1 MKRIFL
7 FYILIFF
14 FSKTAFADPLYLS
27 LDEALKIG
35 LESNHD
41 YKIAALKEKESKER
55 VSKVWSELMPVVES
69 EASITRQYGESGFLS
84 LSDGEDSIKFVQL
97 KFGINP
103 GVFYNSLQAAEKS
116 YIISK
121 EDVRRIRSEISFVV
135 IQSYFDLLLTEEL
148 IKLHRE
154 SAVLLGINLKDVE
167 NMYKLGSVPKF
178 ELLQAQVQLLNHE
191 PEIFSAE
198 SKNRVAIEHFNYVLG
213 SEENKYAARGD
224 ILEMDVK
231 KVPLKNMDKKIDQLI
246 SLAIKSR
253 PEVEQL
259 RKKIEVATHLKEAYS
274 SYYIWPSFFLGGY
287 YGISKPY
294 PNEIDSSITTPFG
307 TMTPDLSSV
316 TGKEEWQRN
325 WQVRFSASY
334 RWGSLFSTDTVR
346 SLEREESIKIN
357 QAKEEL
363 EKFKRAISVN
373 INSSYS
379 KLIAAYLTIQSQ
391 KENVKTAQEG
401 LRIARE
407 SYKEGVIKNSDLLAA
422 ELSLTKARTLYINA
436 LYSYYVA
443 LAELKRDS
451 GVEDENIIL
460 GEVYED

>member
-7 FYILIFF
+7 FYILMFL

-35 LESNHD
+35 LENNHD

-231 KVPLKNMDKKIDQLI
+231 KVPLKNMDKKLI
-246 SLAIKSR
+246 S
-253 PEVEQL
+253 
-259 RKKIEVATHLKEAYS
+259 
-274 SYYIWPSFFLGGY
+274 
-287 YGISKPY
+287 
-294 PNEIDSSITTPFG
+294 
-307 TMTPDLSSV
+307 
-316 TGKEEWQRN
+316 
-325 WQVRFSASY
+325 
-334 RWGSLFSTDTVR
+334 
-346 SLEREESIKIN
+346 
-357 QAKEEL
+357 
-363 EKFKRAISVN
+363 
-373 INSSYS
+373 
-379 KLIAAYLTIQSQ
+379 
-391 KENVKTAQEG
+391 
-401 LRIARE
+401 
-407 SYKEGVIKNSDLLAA
+407 
-422 ELSLTKARTLYINA
+422 
-436 LYSYYVA
+436 
-443 LAELKRDS
+443 
-451 GVEDENIIL
+451 
-460 GEVYED
+460 